1 MALLAEAVIAKLT
14 AFVEVVVLAPLAR
27 AHERDFIVGGGVAP
41 LAEAVMVR
49 LTTCVAVVGLA
60 KGVGLRERF
69 GFLDAGAS
77 EDEGLCFFG
86 AGALE
91 RQKAEESGCAG
102 GGSGDCVL
110 VVTGVT
116 HWVRSPS
123 PRGKLRRKLRH

>member
-60 KGVGLRERF
+60 KRRGLARTLRLFGCRRLGRRRLVLFWRGRF
-69 GFLDAGAS
+69 G
-77 EDEGLCFFG
+77 ETE
-86 AGALE
+86 
-91 RQKAEESGCAG
+91 G
-102 GGSGDCVL
+102 GGKWLCWR
-110 VVTGVT
+110 GV
-116 HWVRSPS
+116 R
-123 PRGKLRRKLRH
+123 